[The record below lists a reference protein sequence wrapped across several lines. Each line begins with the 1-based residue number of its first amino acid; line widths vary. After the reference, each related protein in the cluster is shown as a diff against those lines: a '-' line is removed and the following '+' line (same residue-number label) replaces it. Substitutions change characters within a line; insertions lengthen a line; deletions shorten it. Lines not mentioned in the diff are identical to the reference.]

1 MFFIFFVLKMNML
14 LLNINI
20 RTQIKLSWET
30 LLIICLKSYKSKG
43 MNQKMLL
50 KTSIFLNLTNGR
62 QK

>member
-1 MFFIFFVLKMNML
+1 ML

-30 LLIICLKSYKSKG
+30 LFIICLKSYKRKG
-43 MNQKMLL
+43 INQKMLL

>member
-20 RTQIKLSWET
+20 RTQTKESWET
-30 LLIICLKSYKSKG
+30 LLIIRLKSNKRKG
-43 MNQKMLL
+43 MNQKILL

>member
-20 RTQIKLSWET
+20 RTQTKESWET
-30 LLIICLKSYKSKG
+30 LLIIRLKSNKRKG
-43 MNQKMLL
+43 MNQKILL
-50 KTSIFLNLTNGR
+50 KTSIFLNLTKGR